1 MRQRLSPTE
10 AVTTVFSSALL
21 RFVLASLL
29 AAGAGAV
36 SGAVTAQEA
45 VDAPPEQAAPALVVP
60 PSGADAVWFERDV
73 WREGDRG
80 FHYYPPERDAPVK
93 AKPKKR
99 DLKAITNIEELQA
112 EVKLRRSAAIMDPSE
127 ANMKAYLEANTL
139 MMAKS
144 AMFADMW
151 KRTVWTNPE
160 FDYTA
165 VQPTANF
172 ALADLKNARLD
183 NKAAWMRGLSRDFGL
198 VFFYRGDCPY
208 CKLQA
213 PVLQM
218 LSRTYGVEVLPVSMD
233 GAPIEGFTN
242 ARPDNGISMRLS
254 QGKGVRMVP
263 ALYLVAR
270 ETQESVLLG
279 TGVMAVDEIVERVHV
294 LTQLKPGEGLGGG
307 AEAAPGSDVTRV
319 YSSAQRTGARQ

>member
-1 MRQRLSPTE
+1 MRKRLSTYE
-10 AVTTVFSSALL
+10 AMSKRLKSVLPRLSLALI
-21 RFVLASLL
+21 L
-29 AAGAGAV
+29 AAGAAGLIEA
-36 SGAVTAQEA
+36 AAAQD
-45 VDAPPEQAAPALVVP
+45 VVAPSPEQPVQAASLAASV
-60 PSGADAVWFERDV
+60 ADSAWFERDV
-73 WREGDRG
+73 WREWERG
-80 FHYYPPERDAPVK
+80 FHYYPPDLEKPVA

-112 EVKLRRSAAIMDPSE
+112 EVKLRRSAAIMEPSE

-160 FDYTA
+160 FDYSA

-172 ALADLKNARLD
+172 ALVDLKNARLD
-183 NKAAWMRGLSRDFGL
+183 NKAAWLRSLSRDFGL

-279 TGVMAVDEIVERVHV
+279 TGVMAVDQIVERVHV
-294 LTQLKPGEGLGGG
+294 LTQLKPGEDLGGG
-307 AEAAPGSDVTRV
+307 AEAAPGSDLTRV

>member
-1 MRQRLSPTE
+1 MLHRLS
-10 AVTTVFSSALL
+10 V
-21 RFVLASLL
+21 VLLL
-29 AAGAGAV
+29 AAGTGGLIEGAV
-36 SGAVTAQEA
+36 AQDNA
-45 VDAPPEQAAPALVVP
+45 PAPPEQAIQAASFA
-60 PSGADAVWFERDV
+60 PSGTDPAWFQRDV
-73 WREGDRG
+73 WREWDRG
-80 FHYYPPERDAPVK
+80 FHYYPPDREEPVK

-112 EVKLRRSAAIMDPSE
+112 EVKLRRSAAIMEPSE

-160 FDYTA
+160 FDYSA

-172 ALADLKNARLD
+172 ALVDLKNARLD
-183 NKAAWMRGLSRDFGL
+183 NKSAWLRSLSRDFGL

-254 QGKGVRMVP
+254 QGKGVTMVP
-263 ALYLVAR
+263 TLYLVAR

-279 TGVMAVDEIVERVHV
+279 AGVMSVDQIVDRVHV
-294 LTQLKPGEGLGGG
+294 LTQLKPGEDLGGG
-307 AEAAPGSDVTRV
+307 AEAAVGSDVTRV